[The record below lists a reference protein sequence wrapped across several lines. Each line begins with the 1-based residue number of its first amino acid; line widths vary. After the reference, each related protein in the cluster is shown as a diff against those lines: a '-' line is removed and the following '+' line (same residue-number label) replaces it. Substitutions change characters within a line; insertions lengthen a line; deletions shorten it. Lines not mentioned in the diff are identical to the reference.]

1 MATIFTKIINGE
13 IPFENKAVK
22 QQTAFVSDFPYF
34 DTGATLHY
42 TTNNGDYICLG
53 VVDNSEELKEYY
65 LKTASEEDIKETVI
79 VTDSIIKVN
88 DSIKI
93 KVEHLDSIKNAK
105 VIEVQTLDNDSTL
118 KLFYKLVSE

>member
-1 MATIFTKIINGE
+1 MIDNIKKFFIGLCYVVGCYLVILAVVIIYTYSKKIINNE
-13 IPFENKAVK
+13 TNTKENV
-22 QQTAFVSDFPYF
+22 T
-34 DTGATLHY
+34 
-42 TTNNGDYICLG
+42 
-53 VVDNSEELKEYY
+53 
-65 LKTASEEDIKETVI
+65 

>member
-1 MATIFTKIINGE
+1 MIDDIKKFFIGLCYSAGCYLVVLAVVVIYNYSRKIINNE
-13 IPFENKAVK
+13 SDTKEN
-22 QQTAFVSDFPYF
+22 
-34 DTGATLHY
+34 
-42 TTNNGDYICLG
+42 
-53 VVDNSEELKEYY
+53 
-65 LKTASEEDIKETVI
+65 
-79 VTDSIIKVN
+79 VTIADSIIKVN

>member
-1 MATIFTKIINGE
+1 MIDNIKRFFIGLCYVVGCYLVIIAVVIVYIYGKKIINNE
-13 IPFENKAVK
+13 EN
-22 QQTAFVSDFPYF
+22 
-34 DTGATLHY
+34 
-42 TTNNGDYICLG
+42 
-53 VVDNSEELKEYY
+53 
-65 LKTASEEDIKETVI
+65 IKENVI

-118 KLFYKLVSE
+118 KLFYELVSE

>member
-1 MATIFTKIINGE
+1 MIDDIKKFFIGLCYSAGCYLVVLAVVVIYNYSRKIINNE
-13 IPFENKAVK
+13 ADTKEN
-22 QQTAFVSDFPYF
+22 
-34 DTGATLHY
+34 
-42 TTNNGDYICLG
+42 
-53 VVDNSEELKEYY
+53 
-65 LKTASEEDIKETVI
+65 
-79 VTDSIIKVN
+79 VTIADSITKVN

>member
-1 MATIFTKIINGE
+1 MIDNIKRFFVGLCYVVGCYLIIIAVVIIYAYSKKIIN
-13 IPFENKAVK
+13 
-22 QQTAFVSDFPYF
+22 
-34 DTGATLHY
+34 
-42 TTNNGDYICLG
+42 
-53 VVDNSEELKEYY
+53 SE
-65 LKTASEEDIKETVI
+65 SDIKENITI
-79 VTDSIIKVN
+79 TDSIIKVN

>member
-1 MATIFTKIINGE
+1 MIDDIKKFFIGLCYSAGCYLVVLAVVVIYNYSRKIINNE
-13 IPFENKAVK
+13 SNTKEN
-22 QQTAFVSDFPYF
+22 
-34 DTGATLHY
+34 
-42 TTNNGDYICLG
+42 
-53 VVDNSEELKEYY
+53 
-65 LKTASEEDIKETVI
+65 
-79 VTDSIIKVN
+79 VTIADSIIKVN

>member
-1 MATIFTKIINGE
+1 MIDNIKRFFIGLCYVVGCYLIIIGVVILYIYGKKIIN
-13 IPFENKAVK
+13 N
-22 QQTAFVSDFPYF
+22 
-34 DTGATLHY
+34 
-42 TTNNGDYICLG
+42 
-53 VVDNSEELKEYY
+53 
-65 LKTASEEDIKETVI
+65 EEDIKENVI

-118 KLFYKLVSE
+118 KLFYELVSE

>member
-1 MATIFTKIINGE
+1 MIEDIKNFFIGLCYISGCLLVVFSLVIIYNYSKKIINNE
-13 IPFENKAVK
+13 
-22 QQTAFVSDFPYF
+22 
-34 DTGATLHY
+34 
-42 TTNNGDYICLG
+42 
-53 VVDNSEELKEYY
+53 DN
-65 LKTASEEDIKETVI
+65 IKEPIT

-93 KVEHLDSIKNAK
+93 KIEHLDSIKNAK

>member
-1 MATIFTKIINGE
+1 MINNIKKFFIGLCYSAGCYLVVLAVIVIYNYSRKIINNE
-13 IPFENKAVK
+13 
-22 QQTAFVSDFPYF
+22 S
-34 DTGATLHY
+34 
-42 TTNNGDYICLG
+42 
-53 VVDNSEELKEYY
+53 
-65 LKTASEEDIKETVI
+65 DIKEN
-79 VTDSIIKVN
+79 VTIADSIIKVN

>member
-1 MATIFTKIINGE
+1 MIDDIKKFFIGLCYSAGCYLVVLAVIVIYNYSRKIINTE
-13 IPFENKAVK
+13 DNVK
-22 QQTAFVSDFPYF
+22 
-34 DTGATLHY
+34 
-42 TTNNGDYICLG
+42 
-53 VVDNSEELKEYY
+53 
-65 LKTASEEDIKETVI
+65 ED
-79 VTDSIIKVN
+79 VTIADSIIKVN